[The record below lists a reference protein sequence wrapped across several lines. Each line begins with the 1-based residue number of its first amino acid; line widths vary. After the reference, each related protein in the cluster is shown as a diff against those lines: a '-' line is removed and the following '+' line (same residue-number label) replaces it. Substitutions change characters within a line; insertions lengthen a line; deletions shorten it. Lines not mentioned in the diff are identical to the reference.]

1 MNSGK
6 PKGVLVM
13 KTHTI
18 TRLLV
23 GRALLAGLLML
34 GVAAVNAADLRSPA
48 PDDAEVYFIEPMDDA
63 AVAET
68 FTVKFGLTGMGVA
81 PAGIDMQDTGHHHL
95 LIDVAMLPDMTMPL
109 PATAQIV
116 HFGKGQTE
124 TEVTLPPGVHSLQ
137 LLLGNHLHIPHDLPV
152 LSDRITVT
160 VE

>member
-1 MNSGK
+1 MNT
-6 PKGVLVM
+6 L
-13 KTHTI
+13 TT

-23 GRALLAGLLML
+23 WRALLAGVLTF
-34 GVAAVNAADLRSPA
+34 GVGGVIAADLRSPA
-48 PDDAEVYFIEPMDDA
+48 PDDAEVYFIEPLDETT
-63 AVAET
+63 VTET

-81 PAGIDMQDTGHHHL
+81 PAGIDMEGTGHHHL

>member
-1 MNSGK
+1 MNTHAT
-6 PKGVLVM
+6 KGLP
-13 KTHTI
+13 I
-18 TRLLV
+18 RRGLLV
-23 GRALLAGLLML
+23 GLLML
-34 GVAAVNAADLRSPA
+34 AVAAVNAADLRSPA
-48 PDDAEVYFIEPMDDA
+48 PEDAEVYFIEPLDEA
-63 AVAET
+63 TVSET

-81 PAGIDMQDTGHHHL
+81 PAGIDMEGTGHHHL

-137 LLLGNHLHIPHDLPV
+137 LLLGNYLHIPHDLPV

>member
-1 MNSGK
+1 MNTHAT
-6 PKGVLVM
+6 KGLPM
-13 KTHTI
+13 
-18 TRLLV
+18 RGGLLV
-23 GRALLAGLLML
+23 GLVMF

-48 PDDAEVYFIEPMDDA
+48 PDDAEVYFIEPLDEA
-63 AVAET
+63 TVTET

-81 PAGIDMQDTGHHHL
+81 PAGIDMEGTGHHHL

-109 PATAQIV
+109 PASAQIV

-137 LLLGNHLHIPHDLPV
+137 LVLGNYLHIPHDLPV

>member
-1 MNSGK
+1 MNTHAT
-6 PKGVLVM
+6 KGLLIRLGLLIGLVM
-13 KTHTI
+13 F
-18 TRLLV
+18 
-23 GRALLAGLLML
+23 

-48 PDDAEVYFIEPMDDA
+48 PDDAEVYFIEPLDEAM
-63 AVAET
+63 VAET
-68 FTVKFGLTGMGVA
+68 FAVKFGLTGMGVA
-81 PAGIDMQDTGHHHL
+81 PAGIDMEGTGHHHL

-109 PATAQIV
+109 PASAQIV

-137 LLLGNHLHIPHDLPV
+137 LVLGNYLHIPHDLPV

>member
-1 MNSGK
+1 MNT
-6 PKGVLVM
+6 LA
-13 KTHTI
+13 T

-23 GRALLAGLLML
+23 GRTLLAGLLML

-48 PDDAEVYFIEPMDDA
+48 PEDAEVYFIEPPDEA
-63 AVAET
+63 TVSET

-81 PAGIDMQDTGHHHL
+81 PAGIDMEGTGHHHL

>member
-1 MNSGK
+1 MNTHAT
-6 PKGVLVM
+6 KGLP
-13 KTHTI
+13 I
-18 TRLLV
+18 RRGLLV
-23 GRALLAGLLML
+23 GLLML
-34 GVAAVNAADLRSPA
+34 AVAAVNAADLRSPA
-48 PDDAEVYFIEPMDDA
+48 PEDAEVYFIEPLDEA
-63 AVAET
+63 TVSET

-81 PAGIDMQDTGHHHL
+81 PAGIDMEGPGHHHL

-137 LLLGNHLHIPHDLPV
+137 LLLGNYLHIPHDLPV